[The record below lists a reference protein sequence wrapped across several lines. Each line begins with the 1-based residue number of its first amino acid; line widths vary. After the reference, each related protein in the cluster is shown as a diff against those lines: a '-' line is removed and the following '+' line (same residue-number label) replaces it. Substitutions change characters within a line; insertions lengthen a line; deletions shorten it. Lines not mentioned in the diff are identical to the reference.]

1 MLSFCTK
8 SFQRKVTWVASVAM
22 VAQPQLLIAAQP
34 TAITPTETTRQVVQ
48 APADVAL
55 AEGGIVSGQVVDTAG
70 QPQAGVPVILH
81 TANKDVA
88 KVHTDEQGNFRVASL
103 QGGVYRVSTKG
114 NEGVYRFW
122 SPRTAPPG
130 SQTGL
135 NLVSGQNVF
144 RGQVGGGP
152 FTSMGQWIAEHP
164 ILTGG
169 IVAAAIAIP
178 LALDDDD
185 DPPASP

>member
-1 MLSFCTK
+1 MSFCSK
-8 SFQRKVTWVASVAM
+8 SFQRKVTWVASVAL
-22 VAQPQLLIAAQP
+22 VAQPQLLTAAETPSTVTIAN
-34 TAITPTETTRQVVQ
+34 TRQVAV
-48 APADVAL
+48 APHDVAL
-55 AEGGIVSGQVVDTAG
+55 AEGGVVTGQVVDTAG
-70 QPQAGVPVILH
+70 QPQSDLPVTLH
-81 TANKDVA
+81 NADKEIA
-88 KVHTDEQGNFRVASL
+88 RVHTDEQGNFRVASL
-103 QGGVYRVSTKG
+103 QGGVYRVATNG

-135 NLVSGQNVF
+135 NLVSGQQVI

-164 ILTGG
+164 ILTGVG
-169 IVAAAIAIP
+169 IAAAIAIP
-178 LALDDDD
+178 LAVDDDD

>member
-1 MLSFCTK
+1 M
-8 SFQRKVTWVASVAM
+8 ASIAL
-22 VAQPQLLIAAQP
+22 VAQPQLLIAAESATNVP
-34 TAITPTETTRQVVQ
+34 NSNTHPVAV

-55 AEGGIVSGQVVDTAG
+55 ADGGVVTGQVVDTAG
-70 QPQAGVPVILH
+70 QPQANVPVTLH
-81 TANKDVA
+81 TGDKDIARVR
-88 KVHTDEQGNFRVASL
+88 TDKQGNFRVASL
-103 QGGVYRVSTKG
+103 KGGVYHVATNG

-135 NLVSGQNVF
+135 NLVSGRNVY
-144 RGQVGGGP
+144 RGQVGGGF
-152 FTSMGQWIAEHP
+152 FTSMGQWVAEHP
-164 ILTGG
+164 IITGAG
-169 IVAAAIAIP
+169 IAAAIAVP